1 MIAPRYLHVSLRISA
16 NDSKEEQGDDP
27 STEFAYVASWRRGVE
42 GGWET
47 TVSNDRN
54 NVSPATRRM
63 VKSKV
68 QVLEQGDLASS
79 IHNTSASFCWP
90 LQGVYHQIRV
100 IVKNIEKN
108 SRDILMTLQNIHTVH
123 HTMEENIIVSKY
135 CSKARE
141 IFGDIRIQYAS
152 LAEVVPSNQY
162 YRYHDQ
168 WRFITQRLCFL
179 VALVIYFEIKLLV
192 DKKTVADI
200 LGVKNNREDGF
211 HLDLE
216 DFLLGL
222 LQLSAELSRFAVNS
236 VTNGHYSWPI
246 EIATFV
252 NELNA
257 GFRLLNLKNDI
268 LRKRFDALKYDV
280 KKIEEVVYDLCIR
293 GLVPS
298 PRPIEETPTEETP
311 TE

>member
-1 MIAPRYLHVSLRISA
+1 MEDTMTPTIMEMFNSFQDSL
-16 NDSKEEQGDDP
+16 NNEQ
-27 STEFAYVASWRRGVE
+27 EVRE
-42 GGWET
+42 
-47 TVSNDRN
+47 
-54 NVSPATRRM
+54 
-63 VKSKV
+63 
-68 QVLEQGDLASS
+68 
-79 IHNTSASFCWP
+79 H
-90 LQGVYHQIRV
+90 IRV
-100 IVKNIEKN
+100 IVKNIERS

-123 HTMEENIIVSKY
+123 QTMEENIIVSEY
-135 CSKARE
+135 CSRARE
-141 IFGDIRIQYAS
+141 IFGDIRTEYAN
-152 LAEVVPSNQY
+152 LAAVVPTNQY

-168 WRFITQRLCFL
+168 WRFVTQRLCFL
-179 VALVIYFEIKLLV
+179 VALVIYFEVKDLV
-192 DKKTVADI
+192 NKKTVAEI

-236 VTNGHYSWPI
+236 VTNGHYHWPMQ
-246 EIATFV
+246 IATFV

-293 GLVPS
+293 GLIQS
-298 PRPIEETPTEETP
+298 PQPTEETPIEETPTE
-311 TE
+311 